1 MTFEQRAK
9 YMPGVA
15 PRYSSRQQRQFGRG
29 LIRIYLLEGDKILA
43 PSLAKAA
50 VPAHYMLGLYWKR
63 NKIMKSWTFFF
74 KQCRFMP
81 HACAR
86 FDSVSGHILYSIVG
100 PTLLARSGHP
110 RYGR

>member
-50 VPAHYMLGLYWKR
+50 VATEWGSPRPASSSR
-63 NKIMKSWTFFF
+63 
-74 KQCRFMP
+74 P
-81 HACAR
+81 
-86 FDSVSGHILYSIVG
+86 
-100 PTLLARSGHP
+100 RS
-110 RYGR
+110 RY